1 MRDRDIKVTKSGSAI
16 QLFQMDRKLSKHRI
30 LIDEAIEH
38 VLNSSSFILGEH
50 LLEFEQNFA
59 KFIGVKG
66 AVGVA
71 NGTDAIELA
80 ILSLN
85 LPPNSKIATVA
96 NASNYSTT
104 AIRATKFTPIYMDI
118 NPRTQLTD
126 LFNVQL
132 AIDLGADAVIL
143 THLYGSVIVEIDQI
157 IDYCKARNV
166 PVIED
171 CAQAHGATI
180 RNRKA
185 GSFGDASTFSF
196 YPTKN
201 LGALGDAG
209 LVASNDTEII
219 TRLEKLRNY
228 GWGDKYKI
236 DNLGGRNSRM
246 DEIQAAILNKL
257 LPHLTSENQL
267 RERYAHRI
275 RGEVKNRYLEFLDE
289 SGNSNWHLMV
299 VLTLHR
305 AELSQYLESRGIQ
318 TGIHYPLLDSDQI
331 GCQSYQRCN
340 NLKNSYSTTKK
351 ILTLPMSPFLTDTEV
366 TYLIQ
371 SLNDFH
377 PSI

>member
-1 MRDRDIKVTKSGSAI
+1 
-16 QLFQMDRKLSKHRI
+16 MDRKLSKHRI